1 MLGEKSVEAYML
13 LVVEHGADEEVLQ
26 SLSKIEGIEE
36 ASLVLGEYDVH
47 CKLRVNTMKEMREII
62 SKVRKL
68 RIMTSETLIAYERSP
83 TRKKSVRNH
92 HVRKLGHKRARHH

>member
-26 SLSKIEGIEE
+26 GLSKIEGIEE

-47 CKLRVNTMKEMREII
+47 CKLIVNTMKEMREVIAR
-62 SKVRKL
+62 VRKL
-68 RIMTSETLIAYERSP
+68 RIMTSETLVAY
-83 TRKKSVRNH
+83 KKAPRVKRITNRH
-92 HVRKLGHKRARHH
+92 IRKLGHKRARH